1 MPARPTPGPR
11 VRELDDEGVAAVEFA
26 LVVQLLIVLLIT
38 VDLAGSVYLYQL
50 QLQSVAQDAARIGSV
65 APDQA
70 FNVALSE
77 LSGNNMG
84 AVNCSVVSDCSTGT
98 MKVALDA
105 TQTLSV
111 PLVGDRS
118 VTLRASSSFAC
129 GE

>member
-11 VRELDDEGVAAVEFA
+11 VRGLDDEGVAAVEFA
-26 LVVQLLIVLLIT
+26 LVVPLLIVLLFT
-38 VDLAGSVYLYQL
+38 VVLAGSVYLDQL
-50 QLQSVAQDAARIGSV
+50 QLQSVARDAARVGSV
-65 APDQA
+65 APAQA
-70 FNVALSE
+70 CTVALSE
-77 LSGNNMG
+77 LSSNNVG
-84 AVNCSVVSDCSTGT
+84 VVNCSVVSDCSSGT

-105 TQTLSV
+105 TQTFSV